1 MADITMC
8 NNKTCNKRNNC
19 YRFTANPSEFQ
30 YWFNGEPGS
39 NDECDYF
46 WDNTKTVQV

>member
-19 YRFTANPSEFQ
+19 YRFTAKASKHQSYFTGN
-30 YWFNGEPGS
+30 PGS
-39 NDECDYF
+39 NGDCSYF
-46 WDNTKTVQV
+46 WDNTKGVY